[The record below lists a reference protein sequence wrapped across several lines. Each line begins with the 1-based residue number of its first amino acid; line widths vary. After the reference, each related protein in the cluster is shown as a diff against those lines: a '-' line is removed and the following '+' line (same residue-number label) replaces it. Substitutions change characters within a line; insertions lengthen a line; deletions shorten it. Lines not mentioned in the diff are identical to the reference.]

1 MHKGISTTVPQPLL
15 SLTMTLVGKL
25 RQSVVRCPA
34 YAVKRYHG
42 ICIKIA
48 AENYF
53 FLFFKEEQ
61 APYCPN
67 GFRTLRASYALASD
81 PL

>member
-1 MHKGISTTVPQPLL
+1 M
-15 SLTMTLVGKL
+15 
-25 RQSVVRCPA
+25 
-34 YAVKRYHG
+34 KRYHG

-61 APYCPN
+61 VPYHLN
-67 GFRTLRASYALASD
+67 GFRTLRASYVLASD
-81 PL
+81 PPSDIQAEACLSAEEKETDSRPNISMDDLSTC